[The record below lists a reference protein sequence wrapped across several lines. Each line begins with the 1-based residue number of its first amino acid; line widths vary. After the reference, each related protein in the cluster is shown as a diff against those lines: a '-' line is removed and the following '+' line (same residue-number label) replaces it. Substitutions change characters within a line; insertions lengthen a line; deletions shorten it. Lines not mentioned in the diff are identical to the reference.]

1 MTDWKKVQGSQPEK
15 PSEFD
20 ITTSSV
26 VVFQRR
32 NIKQVTVDNSDGT
45 TATLWEY
52 EEREMS
58 REEYAVVHVNQLQQ
72 EVNAQKEQ
80 TLNTQMALVDMYEM
94 MIGYTG
100 GES

>member
-1 MTDWKKVQGSQPEK
+1 MTDWRKVQGSQPEK

-20 ITTSSV
+20 ITTSSIV
-26 VVFQRR
+26 VYQRR

-45 TATLWEY
+45 TTTLWEY

-80 TLNTQMALVDMYEM
+80 NLNTQMALVDMYEM